1 MTSNEYANKAA
12 DLLRLYL
19 DVLRKEQPITSLS
32 DDEILML
39 HLVGVRLVVKTRSEI
54 QARGLMG
61 KAENSD

>member
-19 DVLRKEQPITSLS
+19 DVLRKDQPISSLT
-32 DDEILML
+32 DDDILLL
-39 HLVGVRLVVKTRSEI
+39 HLVGVRLVVKTRAEI

-61 KAENSD
+61 KDADHE

>member
-19 DVLRKEQPITSLS
+19 DVLRKDQPISSLT
-32 DDEILML
+32 DDDILLL
-39 HLVGVRLVVKTRSEI
+39 HLVGVRLVVKTRAEI

-61 KAENSD
+61 REQEDG

>member
-39 HLVGVRLVVKTRSEI
+39 HLVGVRLVVKTRAEI

-61 KAENSD
+61 KFDE